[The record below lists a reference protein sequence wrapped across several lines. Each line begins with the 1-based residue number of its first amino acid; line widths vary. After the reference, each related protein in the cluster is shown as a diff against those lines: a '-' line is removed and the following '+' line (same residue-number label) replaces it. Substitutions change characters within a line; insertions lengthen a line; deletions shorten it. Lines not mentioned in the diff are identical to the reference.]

1 MKLKIMTAN
10 IWGDYF
16 GNPVDVREDGI
27 FEVIEEYSP
36 CVVGF
41 QEVTKGWHESRLF
54 TGALRKAYRFVGTET
69 DGCENYVPFIFG
81 KDIGFSYI
89 SKGYE
94 LLENTPDLSK
104 AITWA
109 VFKSKEGDV
118 RFAVCNT
125 HFWWKTGPEHDIV
138 REQNAKQLANLMK
151 NLHERYS
158 CPVFA
163 FGDMNCTRS
172 SSVFDIYA
180 SYGIVHLSDIAQ
192 SVYGTA
198 SCHGDP
204 VLGEDG
210 KYHGKVDTRPIECS
224 IDHIVVLGDVN
235 VLEYKIIDDKCV
247 LDSTDHSPVMATVEL

>member
-16 GNPVDVREDGI
+16 GNPVDVRQDGI
-27 FEVIEEYSP
+27 FEVIEKYSP
-36 CVVGF
+36 CIVGF
-41 QEVTKGWHESRLF
+41 QEITKGWYESRLF
-54 TGALRKAYRFVGTET
+54 MTDLQKDYRFVGTELGT
-69 DGCENYVPFIFG
+69 NDNYVPFAFG
-81 KDIGFSYI
+81 KNIGFSYL

-94 LLENTPDLSK
+94 LLENTPDISK

-109 VFKSKEGDV
+109 VFESKVGGV

-125 HFWWKTGPEHDIV
+125 HFWWKTGPEHDII
-138 REQNAKQLANLMK
+138 REQNAKQLSSLMK

-163 FGDMNCTRS
+163 FGDMNCARDSRVFEIYS
-172 SSVFDIYA
+172 SN
-180 SYGIVHLSDIAQ
+180 GIVHLSDIAK

-204 VLGEDG
+204 VLGDDG
-210 KYHGKVDTRPIECS
+210 RYHGKVDTRPIERS
-224 IDHIVVLGDVN
+224 IDHIIALGEVD
-235 VLEYKIIDDKCV
+235 VLEYRVIDDKCV
-247 LDSTDHSPVMATVEL
+247 LDSTDHSPVMATVEI